1 MTGERQSRSLASSP
15 PANSVADPHSGSAAD
30 PVDPIDPNAMAKLI
44 AEVPDKDLEAL
55 MASDQRDNV
64 LGEIFRRFAEHFRPE
79 RASGLDAVVHFK
91 ILDRPGGGYDHYELL
106 IADGALTVVDP
117 PEREPTVTLKIRPV
131 DFLKLVTNNANG
143 PMLFLRGRLKID
155 GDLMLASRL
164 TGLFTI
170 PGG

>member
-1 MTGERQSRSLASSP
+1 VSVEL
-15 PANSVADPHSGSAAD
+15 PADGID
-30 PVDPIDPNAMAKLI
+30 PVEIARLI
-44 AEVPDKDLEAL
+44 REVPEQDLEAL

-64 LGEIFRRFAEHFRPE
+64 LHEIFSRFAEHFRAD
-79 RASGLDAVVHFK
+79 RATNLDAVVHFK
-91 ILDRPGGGYDHYELL
+91 ILDRPEGGYDHYE
-106 IADGALTVVDP
+106 IVVSGGTLTVANP
-117 PEREPTVTLKIRPV
+117 PEREATVTLKIKPV

-170 PGG
+170 PSG